1 MKGAGEKLTRKQ
13 EVAIAALLTAP
24 TIADAAYAAS
34 ISEPTLW
41 RWLQR
46 EDFQT
51 AYRQARR
58 EAVSQAVAYLQRV
71 AGEAVDTLRAVMQD
85 AQKPASARVSAA
97 RAVLDLAIRGV
108 ELEDLEARM
117 HVLELRLTDQEGG
130 PFRVP
135 MG

>member
-1 MKGAGEKLTRKQ
+1 LTRKQ
-13 EVAIAALLTAP
+13 EMAIAALLTAP
-24 TIADAAYAAS
+24 TIADAADAAS

-97 RAVLDLAIRGV
+97 RAILDLAVRGV
-108 ELEDLEARM
+108 ELEDLEARI
-117 HVLELRLTDQEGG
+117 HALERCLVD
-130 PFRVP
+130 RVEA
-135 MG
+135 

>member
-1 MKGAGEKLTRKQ
+1 MRGPAEKLSRKR

-24 TIADAAYAAS
+24 TIADAADAAS

-71 AGEAVDTLRAVMQD
+71 ASDAVDTLRAVMQD
-85 AQKPASARVSAA
+85 SQKPASARVSAA

-108 ELEDLEARM
+108 EIEDLEARIQA
-117 HVLELRLTDQEGG
+117 LERCLAYRGEA
-130 PFRVP
+130 
-135 MG
+135 

>member
-1 MKGAGEKLTRKQ
+1 MRGPGEKLTRKQ

-24 TIADAAYAAS
+24 TIADAADTAS

-108 ELEDLEARM
+108 ELEDLEARIQT
-117 HVLELRLTDQEGG
+117 LERCLAD
-130 PFRVP
+130 RVEA
-135 MG
+135 

>member
-1 MKGAGEKLTRKQ
+1 MRGPGEKLTRKQ

-24 TIADAAYAAS
+24 TIADAAHAAS

-46 EDFQT
+46 DDFQA

-108 ELEDLEARM
+108 ELEDLEARI
-117 HVLELRLTDQEGG
+117 HVLEQSLADR
-130 PFRVP
+130 
-135 MG
+135 MGA